1 MKLSIALAIA
11 SVLVTG
17 GIYRVNTEA
26 QAMAEYQTGHAR
38 LVPRSDLLAFT
49 AISWDFSGGVDPD
62 WSMLGGGRAARGNEV
77 VVVETAPAKYTYQMW
92 TTPHRLGV
100 GRYQFTVEGRPTKGG
115 LYLGV
120 LDATL
125 NQWITT
131 ANYWADQDGYE
142 KGVMTVTFS
151 FAIPTEVR
159 FVLSNWN
166 PRSERSTWILSS
178 ARLITDSA
186 PPREP
191 PDR

>member
-1 MKLSIALAIA
+1 MARRLGNPVADRDRMVERRHRSRDRQSTCAWALGLT
-11 SVLVTG
+11 SWSS
-17 GIYRVNTEA
+17 RRD
-26 QAMAEYQTGHAR
+26 GHH
-38 LVPRSDLLAFT
+38 L
-49 AISWDFSGGVDPD
+49 
-62 WSMLGGGRAARGNEV
+62 
-77 VVVETAPAKYTYQMW
+77 
-92 TTPHRLGV
+92 RLGV

-166 PRSERSTWILSS
+166 PRSERSTWTLSS
-178 ARLITDSA
+178 A
-186 PPREP
+186 
-191 PDR
+191 